1 MENITPEIELKSQK
15 HNPRE
20 WAKAI
25 ILFGSGI
32 YFLVLIV
39 TGNLSNYVNLRFAWL
54 SYVAAIIFFV
64 LGIWSI
70 VRLLTGRVS
79 SGHSSVHL
87 PIPSSG
93 IFIVGL
99 PLIFA
104 TLLPSQPL
112 GADAISGGISLEPV
126 GGISSTARY
135 NVPPLERNVLDWL
148 REFDAVSNPAEL
160 EGLPVDI
167 VAFVY
172 REPDMPETQ
181 FMAARFTL
189 SCCVADAFA
198 VGMPVES
205 ENALEWA
212 DGAWVRIQG
221 RLSVGEFRGAQVPI
235 IIPDSIEETEIPQ
248 NPYLYS

>member
-1 MENITPEIELKSQK
+1 MTPEIKLQSQK
-15 HNPRE
+15 NNWQE
-20 WAKAI
+20 WAKSV
-25 ILFGSGI
+25 ILLGLGI
-32 YFLVLIV
+32 YFVVLIV
-39 TGNLSNYVNLRFAWL
+39 TGNLSNYINLRFAWL
-54 SYVAAIIFFV
+54 SYLAAMIFLL

-70 VRLLTGRVS
+70 VRLFTGHTLRHR
-79 SGHSSVHL
+79 HSSTHL
-87 PIPSSG
+87 PIPWSG
-93 IFIVGL
+93 IVVVGL

-112 GADAISGGISLEPV
+112 GAEAISGGISLEPV
-126 GGISSTARY
+126 GGISTASRY
-135 NVPPLERNVLDWL
+135 NVPPIERNVLDWL
-148 REFDAVSNPAEL
+148 REFDEVSNPAEL

-167 VAFVY
+167 IAFIY

-205 ENALEWA
+205 DNADEWA
-212 DGAWVRIQG
+212 DGVWIRIQG
-221 RLSVGEFRGAQVPI
+221 TLGVGEFRGGQVPI
-235 IIPDSIEETEIPQ
+235 IIPDSIEETDPPQ